1 MFRLHLSEHPELCG
15 DLTKLASALLP
26 HENGDSSYFNTVL
39 YQVIKLIHID
49 EMETEFYLFFSVAE
63 QLTQISFETKIQP
76 YYSRNVLE
84 SILDSNLYHIIKK
97 DGQGFSSM
105 MEEEGRPGNSR
116 SCECCKKSY
125 NGIIR

>member
-1 MFRLHLSEHPELCG
+1 MKMEIQ
-15 DLTKLASALLP
+15 A
-26 HENGDSSYFNTVL
+26 
-39 YQVIKLIHID
+39 ILIHID